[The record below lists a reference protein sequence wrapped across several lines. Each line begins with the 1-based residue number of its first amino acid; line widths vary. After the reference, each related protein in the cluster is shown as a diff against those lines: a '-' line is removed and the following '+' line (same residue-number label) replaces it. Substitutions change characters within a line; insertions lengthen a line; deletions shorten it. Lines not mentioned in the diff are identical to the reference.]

1 MPQLFSTNQRVR
13 GYLASNPLI
22 LFSCEGSKPPL
33 MNFHQAVITGQD
45 LNLQPSGYER
55 YSYNPRYYQLTPAN
69 PQSPLKRLLL
79 QHRLAHDSK
88 R

>member
-1 MPQLFSTNQRVR
+1 
-13 GYLASNPLI
+13 
-22 LFSCEGSKPPL
+22 

-55 YSYNPRYYQLTPAN
+55 YSYNPRYYQLTAAN